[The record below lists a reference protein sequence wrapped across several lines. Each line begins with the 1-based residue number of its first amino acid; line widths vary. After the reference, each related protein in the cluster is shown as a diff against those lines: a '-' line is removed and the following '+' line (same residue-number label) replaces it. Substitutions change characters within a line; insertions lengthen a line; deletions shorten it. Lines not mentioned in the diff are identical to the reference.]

1 MPTKQHSLVVNDFFT
16 LSASPA
22 GGRGQKPRQETH
34 PELVEEVVPALV
46 LAKPLSE
53 AFAYLK
59 PAEIEVFNRAYAFSA
74 RAHAGQYRKDGEPY
88 ITHPFAVAEILA
100 GWKMD
105 VQTLVAALLH
115 DVVEDTGVTC
125 EQIATY
131 FGPAVAAL
139 VDGVTKLDQLEFESK
154 AHAQAEYFRK
164 MLLAMAQDLRVIFI
178 KLADRLHN
186 MRTLVA
192 MEPEARSRIAQETLE
207 IYAPIANRLGLNH
220 LYQELEDLAFQH
232 LHPTRYKVLKKAV
245 QAARGNQREVVEKI
259 RLAIEDKLRQ
269 YGIEAQVY
277 GREKHLYSIYRKMQE
292 KSLAFSEVLDIY
304 GFRVLVDDVR
314 SCYLALG
321 ALHSLYKPIP
331 GKFKDYIAIPKAN
344 GYQSLHTTLFGPFGA
359 PIEVQIRTHD
369 MHRVAEAGVAAHWLY
384 KTGNQADFSEVQK
397 KTHQWLQSLL
407 DIQADSRDS
416 VEFLEHIKID
426 LFPDEVYVFTPK
438 GNIMALPR
446 GATAIDFAYRV
457 HTDIG
462 NHCVAA
468 RINGDIMPLSTPL
481 KNGDRVEIITSESA
495 RPSPSWVHFAVTGK
509 ARAHIRSALKK
520 AHRAESEALGL
531 QLLNQALRALGA
543 RPEQITEQQWG
554 RVVKESGRSREDLL
568 MEIGLGKRLGLV
580 VARQLLAREAETE
593 PRRPTGPLLIRGAE
607 GVAVRL
613 AKCCKPIPGDP
624 IIGQIKKEQGLIV
637 HTHDCPQVRHYR
649 ADPDKWVDV
658 EWSADIERSFDVSI
672 KVTVANKR
680 GVLAQVASAIAR
692 EGSNIDDVRMDEAT
706 GAFTNLYFTVQ
717 VHNRLHLSRLMRAL
731 RALPEVV
738 SIARV
743 KGKQSEARERV

>member
-1 MPTKQHSLVVNDFFT
+1 MVSLPQT
-16 LSASPA
+16 
-22 GGRGQKPRQETH
+22 QQ
-34 PELVEEVVPALV
+34 VERAAPALA
-46 LAKPLSE
+46 LAQPLPD
-53 AFAYLK
+53 AIAYLK
-59 PAEIEVFNRAYAFSA
+59 PAEAEAFNRAYAFSA
-74 RAHAGQYRKDGEPY
+74 RAHAGQFRKDGEPY
-88 ITHPFAVAEILA
+88 ITHPLAVAEILA
-100 GWKMD
+100 GWNMD
-105 VQTLVAALLH
+105 GQTLVAALLH
-115 DVVEDTGVTC
+115 DVVEDTGVTR
-125 EQIATY
+125 EQIAAQ

-154 AHAQAEYFRK
+154 AHAQAENFRK
-164 MLLAMAQDLRVIFI
+164 MLLAMAQDLRVILI

-186 MRTLVA
+186 MRTLHA
-192 MEPEARSRIAQETLE
+192 MQPEARTRIAQETLE
-207 IYAPIANRLGLNH
+207 IYAPIANRLGLNR

-232 LHPTRYKVLKKAV
+232 LHPTRYKVLEKAI
-245 QAARGNQREVVEKI
+245 QAARGNRREVVEKI
-259 RLAIEDKLRQ
+259 RQAIEAKLRDS
-269 YGIEAQVY
+269 GIAAQVY

-292 KSLAFSEVLDIY
+292 KSLAFSEVFDIY
-304 GFRVLVDDVR
+304 GFRVIVEDVR
-314 SCYLALG
+314 DCYLALG

-359 PIEVQIRTHD
+359 PIEVQIRTYE
-369 MHRVAEAGVAAHWLY
+369 MHRVAEAGVASHWLY
-384 KTGNQADFSEVQK
+384 KTGGEAALSEVQK

-416 VEFLEHIKID
+416 VEFLEHIKVD

-446 GATAIDFAYRV
+446 GATAIDFAYSV

-468 RINGDIMPLSTPL
+468 RINGDTMPLSTPL

-495 RPSPSWVHFAVTGK
+495 RPSPAWVHFAVTGR

-543 RPEQITEQQWG
+543 HPEQISEPQWE

-568 MEIGLGKRLGLV
+568 MEIGLGKRLGVV
-580 VARQLLAREAETE
+580 VARQLLAREAEAE
-593 PRRPTGPLLIRGAE
+593 PRRPAGPMLIRGAE

-613 AKCCKPIPGDP
+613 AKCCRPIPGDP

-649 ADPDKWVDV
+649 EDPDKWVDV
-658 EWSADIERSFDVSI
+658 EWAADIDKPFDVGI

-680 GVLAQVASAIAR
+680 GVLGQVASSIAS
-692 EGSNIDDVRMDEAT
+692 EGSNIDDVSMEEAA

-717 VHNRLHLSRLMRAL
+717 VQNRLHLARLMRAL
-731 RALPEVV
+731 RGLPEVV
-738 SIARV
+738 RIARM
-743 KGKQSEARERV
+743 KGRQTETREKT